1 MVGVE
6 NAVMA
11 HEVEHSAIT
20 TEASAEAAFLLIIM
34 VARKKS
40 RVGSG
45 QVRQDYL
52 WVWED
57 GATALEMNWLSW
69 STVNTNTDRSFG
81 VGFWISSPSSRHF
94 VWLCNLFRNYYL
106 KFRVSSC
113 AFVTQSLS
121 SQSVT
126 VEAPSQDGC
135 VFRTMMLPI
144 LSAGIGRR

>member
-45 QVRQDYL
+45 QVRQDDV

-57 GATALEMNWLSW
+57 GATALGVEIIGRLGHRLP
-69 STVNTNTDRSFG
+69 TGSFI
-81 VGFWISSPSSRHF
+81 FWRWIWISSPSSRHF
-94 VWLCNLFRNYYL
+94 CVA
-106 KFRVSSC
+106 V
-113 AFVTQSLS
+113 QS
-121 SQSVT
+121 
-126 VEAPSQDGC
+126 
-135 VFRTMMLPI
+135 I
-144 LSAGIGRR
+144 

>member
-1 MVGVE
+1 VE

-57 GATALEMNWLSW
+57 GATALEMNWLSLSW
-69 STVNTNTDRSFG
+69 STVNSQHLHRPIFC
-81 VGFWISSPSSRHF
+81 FWRWI
-94 VWLCNLFRNYYL
+94 LD
-106 KFRVSSC
+106 
-113 AFVTQSLS
+113 FVTIFPPFCVAVQS
-121 SQSVT
+121 
-126 VEAPSQDGC
+126 
-135 VFRTMMLPI
+135 I
-144 LSAGIGRR
+144 